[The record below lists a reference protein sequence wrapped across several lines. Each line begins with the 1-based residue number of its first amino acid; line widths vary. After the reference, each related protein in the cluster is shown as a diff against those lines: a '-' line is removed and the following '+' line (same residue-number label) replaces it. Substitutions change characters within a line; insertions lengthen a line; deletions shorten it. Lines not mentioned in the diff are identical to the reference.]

1 MQQIFVTW
9 KSCILMSKV
18 TQKPDKYVYDL
29 LNKTETM
36 AVHGSRW
43 CIVLVLAGIQLTFFL
58 EAHTMLL
65 FGLFL
70 WK

>member
-1 MQQIFVTW
+1 
-9 KSCILMSKV
+9 MSKV
-18 TQKPDKYVYDL
+18 TQKPDKYVLDL
-29 LNKTETM
+29 LNKTETT
-36 AVHGSRW
+36 AVHGTKW

-70 WK
+70 